1 MAICEPIASITET
14 WELVLSSL
22 QLVTSTANRGRVVG
36 TYHFKVTVSI
46 NAPRPSLV
54 IVEQSYHL
62 DSSHRP

>member
-14 WELVLSSL
+14 WELVLNSL

-36 TYHFKVTVSI
+36 TYHFKVTV